1 MSDEKKKAAIA
12 RKSLNYK
19 AGLKKAIHSG
29 DLEGVIKSVMLLA
42 VKHNGEGD
50 WKMSPRT
57 FMELC
62 QVLIKYRETFGSDEG
77 FGDILSVLQGGIED

>member
-29 DLEGVIKSVMLLA
+29 D
-42 VKHNGEGD
+42 
-50 WKMSPRT
+50 

>member
-1 MSDEKKKAAIA
+1 MNDKTKRAIA

-19 AGLKKAIHSG
+19 AGLKKAIHAG

-42 VKHNGEGD
+42 VKNNEPND

-62 QVLIKYRETFGSDEG
+62 QVLIKYREA
-77 FGDILSVLQGGIED
+77 FGDEDGFANILEVLEGGSQ

>member
-1 MSDEKKKAAIA
+1 MTDKKKAAIK
-12 RKSLNYK
+12 RKSLNYT
-19 AGLKKAIHSG
+19 AGLKKAIHAG

-42 VKHNGEGD
+42 VKHNGEQD

-62 QVLIKYRETFGSDEG
+62 QVLIKYRETFGDDDGFANILEVLEG
-77 FGDILSVLQGGIED
+77 GSSE

>member
-1 MSDEKKKAAIA
+1 MIRQKAIA

-19 AGLKKAIHSG
+19 AGLKKAIHAG

-42 VKHNGEGD
+42 VKNNEPND

-62 QVLIKYRETFGSDEG
+62 QVLIKYREA
-77 FGDILSVLQGGIED
+77 FGDEDGFANILEVLEGGSQ

>member
-1 MSDEKKKAAIA
+1 MNDKTKKAIA

-19 AGLKKAIHSG
+19 AGLKRAIHNG

-42 VKHNGEGD
+42 VKNNEDAD

-62 QVLIKYRETFGSDEG
+62 QVLIKYREAFGDDEG
-77 FGDILSVLQGGIED
+77 FANILEVLEGGQ

>member
-1 MSDEKKKAAIA
+1 MNDKQKKAIA
-12 RKSLNYK
+12 RKSLNYT

-42 VKHNGEGD
+42 VKHNTEQD
-50 WKMSPRT
+50 WRMSPRT

-77 FGDILSVLQGGIED
+77 FGEILELLEGGQD